1 LLEAGDYPKFEKNNT
16 MKLLKSILLIAIAF
30 SFSNG
35 SNASTGPDDVL
46 GIWLNAT
53 GKGQIQIFKQG
64 NAYFGKLVWLKEPND
79 ESGKPK
85 TDKNNP
91 DANLKSK
98 PIWGLQILKGFQFD
112 KDEWNGGKIYD
123 PQNGKEYKC
132 YMKMKD
138 ANTLLVRGYIGIAMV
153 GRTETWTRIK

>member
-1 LLEAGDYPKFEKNNT
+1 MA
-16 MKLLKSILLIAIAF
+16 MKLFKATILFAVAILLSPQTQA
-30 SFSNG
+30 G
-35 SNASTGPDDVL
+35 VGPDDVL
-46 GIWLNAT
+46 GTWLNAT
-53 GKGQIQIFKQG
+53 GKGHIQIFKQG
-64 NAYFGKLVWLKEPND
+64 NAYYGKLVWLKEPND
-79 ESGKPK
+79 EVGKPK

-91 DANLKSK
+91 DASLKSK
-98 PIWGLQILKGFQFD
+98 PILGLQILRGFQFD

>member
-1 LLEAGDYPKFEKNNT
+1 
-16 MKLLKSILLIAIAF
+16 MKLLKSFLLIAITF
-30 SFSNG
+30 SFSTG
-35 SNASTGPDDVL
+35 SKASIGPDDIL
-46 GIWLNAT
+46 GTWLNAT

-64 NAYFGKLVWLKEPND
+64 NTYSGKLVWLQEPND

-91 DANLKSK
+91 DANLKTK

-132 YMKMKD
+132 YMKMKG
-138 ANTLLVRGYIGIAMV
+138 ANTLLVRGYIGIAMM

>member
-1 LLEAGDYPKFEKNNT
+1 
-16 MKLLKSILLIAIAF
+16 MKLFKLLILFALAIIV
-30 SFSNG
+30 SSK
-35 SNASTGPDDVL
+35 SQASVGPDDVL
-46 GIWLNAT
+46 GTWLNST
-53 GKGQIQIFKQG
+53 EKGHIQIFKQG
-64 NAYFGKLVWLKEPND
+64 NAYYGKLVWLKEPND
-79 ESGKPK
+79 EAGKPK

-91 DANLKSK
+91 DASLKAK
-98 PIWGLQILKGFQFD
+98 PILGLQILKGFQFD

>member
-1 LLEAGDYPKFEKNNT
+1 
-16 MKLLKSILLIAIAF
+16 MKLLKSVFLCSLFFMI
-30 SFSNG
+30 STVSK
-35 SNASTGPDDVL
+35 ASLGPDDVV
-46 GIWLNAT
+46 GTWLNAT
-53 GKGQIQIFKQG
+53 GKGHIQIFKQG
-64 NAYFGKLVWLKEPND
+64 NAYYGKLVWLKEPND
-79 ESGKPK
+79 EAGKPK

-91 DANLKSK
+91 DDQLKTK
-98 PIWGLQILKGFQFD
+98 PILGLQILKGFQFD

-132 YMKMKD
+132 YLKMKD

>member
-1 LLEAGDYPKFEKNNT
+1 
-16 MKLLKSILLIAIAF
+16 MKLLKSILILVVAL
-30 SFSNG
+30 SCSTG
-35 SNASTGPDDVL
+35 SKASAGPDDIL
-46 GIWLNAT
+46 GTWLNAT
-53 GKGQIQIFKQG
+53 GKGHIQVFKQG
-64 NAYFGKLVWLKEPND
+64 NAYYGKLVWLKEPND
-79 ESGKPK
+79 EAGKPK

-98 PIWGLQILKGFQFD
+98 PILGLQILKGFQFD
-112 KDEWNGGKIYD
+112 KDEWTGGKIYD

-138 ANTLLVRGYIGIAMV
+138 ANTLLVRGYIGISMI

>member
-1 LLEAGDYPKFEKNNT
+1 
-16 MKLLKSILLIAIAF
+16 MKLLKSVFLCSLFFMISIV
-30 SFSNG
+30 SK
-35 SNASTGPDDVL
+35 ASLGPDDVV
-46 GIWLNAT
+46 GTWLNAT
-53 GKGQIQIFKQG
+53 GKGHIQIFKQG
-64 NAYFGKLVWLKEPND
+64 NAYYGKLVWLKEPND
-79 ESGKPK
+79 EAGKPK

-91 DANLKSK
+91 DDQLKTK
-98 PIWGLQILKGFQFD
+98 PILGLQILKGFQFD

-132 YMKMKD
+132 YLKMKD

>member
-1 LLEAGDYPKFEKNNT
+1 MKRYH
-16 MKLLKSILLIAIAF
+16 KLLIVVLTLLYGFNSMAA
-30 SFSNG
+30 
-35 SNASTGPDDVL
+35 TGPDDVL
-46 GIWLNAT
+46 GIWLNAN

-79 ESGKPK
+79 EQGKPK
-85 TDKNNP
+85 LDKNNP
-91 DANLKSK
+91 DNQLKAK
-98 PIWGLQILKGFQFD
+98 PVLGLQILKGFQFD
-112 KDEWNGGKIYD
+112 KDEWNNGKIYD

-138 ANTLLVRGYIGIAMV
+138 ANTLLVRGYIGISMI

>member
-1 LLEAGDYPKFEKNNT
+1 
-16 MKLLKSILLIAIAF
+16 MKLLKSFLLIVIAF
-30 SFSNG
+30 GFSNG
-35 SNASTGPDDVL
+35 SKASVGPDDIL
-46 GIWLNAT
+46 GNWLNAT
-53 GKGQIQIFKQG
+53 GKGHIQIFKQG
-64 NAYFGKLVWLKEPND
+64 NAYYGKLVWLKEPND
-79 ESGKPK
+79 ETGKPK

-91 DANLKSK
+91 DNNLKSK
-98 PIWGLQILKGFQFD
+98 PILGLQILKGFQFD